1 MENGLQA
8 VVDGITLLTCQQ
20 DESFPLPCTVKWS
33 HGAPNT
39 KRGAAQNIK
48 MAAQAASPSARFFRA
63 LPASSF
69 QSTLDEKYQKPNKS
83 VGPEVGHYI
92 ELKNE

>member
-1 MENGLQA
+1 MKVSLCPALWNDHSVLQ
-8 VVDGITLLTCQQ
+8 IQ
-20 DESFPLPCTVKWS
+20 K
-33 HGAPNT
+33 
-39 KRGAAQNIK
+39 KGAAQNIK
-48 MAAQAASPSARFFRA
+48 MAASPSAWFFRV

-69 QSTLDEKYQKPNKS
+69 ESTLDEKYQKPNKS